1 MEYFQCI
8 IITFF
13 RHGISKTIDARVA
26 KMKFV
31 IALNKIDWWLWAIT
45 LALILAALLG
55 WNQGYY
61 MVIII
66 SAAQIFFFWNRFKR
80 FLAFDTQIRIAYF
93 VFTLIGLSKTI
104 RFPFYIF
111 LFIGTFMV
119 VAFNRCGIALVLKKM
134 PWNKQP
140 IVNIQ
145 NG

>member
-1 MEYFQCI
+1 MKLVIEPNKME
-8 IITFF
+8 
-13 RHGISKTIDARVA
+13 
-26 KMKFV
+26 
-31 IALNKIDWWLWAIT
+31 WWLWTIT
-45 LALILAALLG
+45 LAFIIAALLG
-55 WNQGYY
+55 WRQGYY
-61 MVIII
+61 LVMII
-66 SAAQIFFFWNRFKR
+66 SAAQVFFFWNRFKS

-93 VFTLIGLSKTI
+93 VFTLIGLSNTI
-104 RFPFYIF
+104 RFPFYIV